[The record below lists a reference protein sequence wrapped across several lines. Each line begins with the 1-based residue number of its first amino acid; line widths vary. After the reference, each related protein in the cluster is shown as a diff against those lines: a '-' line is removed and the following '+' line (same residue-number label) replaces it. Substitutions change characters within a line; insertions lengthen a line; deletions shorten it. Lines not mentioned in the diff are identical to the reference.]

1 MPVVLGL
8 FADLNGKGKIRYYFA
23 EGGYGSN
30 STSNLVFGKPALFL
44 RPDRNDFFR
53 TEVVNI
59 LLGKAGGAL
68 KDESIPDLGDPVHCE
83 LLLLD
88 FLNLPK
94 F

>member
-1 MPVVLGL
+1 MEREKSATILPR
-8 FADLNGKGKIRYYFA
+8 AA
-23 EGGYGSN
+23 TGS
-30 STSNLVFGKPALFL
+30 TQPQTLFGKAALFL